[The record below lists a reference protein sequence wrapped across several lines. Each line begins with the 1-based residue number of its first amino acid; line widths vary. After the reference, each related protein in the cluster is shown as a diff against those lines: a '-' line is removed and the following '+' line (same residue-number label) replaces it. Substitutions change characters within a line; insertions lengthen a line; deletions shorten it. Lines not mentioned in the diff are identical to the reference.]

1 MQQYDVAI
9 VGARIAGATLAA
21 LLGDAG
27 YRVLLI
33 DRAAFPS
40 ATLSTHFFR
49 GAHAVAVLQRLGVLD
64 EVLALD
70 CPPLTRQ
77 YMYSNGLPEPAVGP
91 PQDPGTIG
99 YALSVRRESLDHIL
113 VRRAAAVPTVEVM
126 ERTRATELLYDDG
139 RVTGLRLS
147 GSDGDRTVRAR
158 IVVGADGR
166 HSFVARSVKPT
177 AELSHP
183 PFRAAYYCY
192 VSNFPGPEGR
202 PSDGPEFSMLGSEIA
217 YVFPSDAGVT
227 CVALTIDLNEYPA
240 LNPRSASTSPAIRA
254 WPSASRRQHGRAACS
269 RAGLNPTGCANRL
282 APAGRSPATPE
293 YTRTRGAATG
303 STWPPCT
310 PPSWPRASATGSA
323 AQRPKTTRWQPTTSA
338 VTLTVWMPT
347 TRRSPWRTPSWT
359 HHVADTPA
367 VGHMGRAVMATH
379 SGREV
384 IRASLGG

>member
-240 LNPRSASTSPAIRA
+240 FRARAESAFREHI
-254 WPSASRRQHGRAACS
+254 ASHQ
-269 RAGLNPTGCANRL
+269 GLAERF
-282 APAGRSPATPE
+282 A
-293 YTRTRGAATG
+293 AATWESRLLACG
-303 STWPPCT
+303 PEPNWVRKPIGPG
-310 PPSWPRASATGSA
+310 WALAGDA
-323 AQRPKTTRWQPTTSA
+323 GIHQD
-338 VTLTVWMPT
+338 
-347 TRRSPWRTPSWT
+347 PWS
-359 HHVADTPA
+359 
-367 VGHMGRAVMATH
+367 GHGIDMATVH
-379 SGREV
+379 ATFLAESISDWFSGT
-384 IRASLGG
+384 ASEDDALATYHQRRNAHGLDAYYQTISLANA